1 MAAKNKKKGTYIR
14 LADQDELIELTH
26 NVDPT
31 SWVVCHM
38 FRPRNKR
45 CRQLENHLRI
55 LAEKYPD
62 TTFCAVNAT
71 KASFLML
78 LLGVLPEMVILQG
91 MRVRDT
97 IFGYTELLDGDDFSM
112 EMIEKRI
119 ALNGAIVECK
129 ADLKPP
135 ADVKPKKNKR
145 RPKKKGDGDNK
156 KDSKLQN

>member
-62 TTFCAVNAT
+62 TTFCA
-71 KASFLML
+71 
-78 LLGVLPEMVILQG
+78 G